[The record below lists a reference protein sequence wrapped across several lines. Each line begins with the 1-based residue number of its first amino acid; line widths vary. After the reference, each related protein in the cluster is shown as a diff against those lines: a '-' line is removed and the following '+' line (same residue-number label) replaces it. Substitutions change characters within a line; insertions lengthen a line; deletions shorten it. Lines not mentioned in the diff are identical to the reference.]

1 MIEQVVWKSNEHING
16 IIDAGKSHLKRLRD
30 ADLSTAFLELPL
42 DPTFSETKRRRFI
55 TEDQKLPLIRREDPK
70 QQIWNLISLRAN
82 ALQKA
87 PAVFIT
93 GPQGV
98 GKSYSLYEVVC
109 RLRSDQSNRVIYI
122 SDCAGWAS
130 FKPPTRFLIE
140 TVLFAFCQDPDVIEE
155 WTSIKDDPDSIL
167 SSLRGLSNYCLK
179 NSLNLYAIFDQHNGL
194 TDTQRK
200 LFPFSIIETEL
211 PTYWN
216 ANPKAFVIIAA
227 SSNNTYF
234 LKMASNSTWP
244 KLELTLP
251 FNDDEFALFAK
262 KYLKNF
268 KMDDLRAWTDLMP
281 HELNLIR
288 LKARESPGATLQ
300 QIYEA
305 YSSERKSE
313 FVALHTEFCKGKDPH
328 SLTAIRLASV
338 YLELG
343 VPATG
348 YLLLDKVLMF
358 QDKSRRVFAVA
369 PLAKE
374 AIIETW
380 KVDWREEMCIS
391 LSTVTKS
398 PDWTNDSKGRA
409 VEYYILN
416 VFSSGNFTLHYRS
429 IQALEK
435 NSGDL
440 SKVTEQQIKF
450 GVLTVIKFRPGRTL
464 EVKWNEC
471 DLLLIPTASNYK
483 DVDALLWSKEK
494 KILLPLQ
501 ITILNPIKK
510 HCSKTGGVN
519 EFFSM
524 GTTRNQN
531 EEWKA
536 RIKNIVGHDPIIH
549 FVWIGN
555 NVNYD
560 SSWSKDGNQFIAQF
574 SDLTKNSDNFSLL
587 NDLRLQ

>member
-179 NSLNLYAIFDQHNGL
+179 NSLNLYAVFDQHNGL

-305 YSSERKSE
+305 YSSENLWPCIQSFAR
-313 FVALHTEFCKGKDPH
+313 VRILT
-328 SLTAIRLASV
+328 SLQPSAWL
-338 YLELG
+338 
-343 VPATG
+343 P
-348 YLLLDKVLMF
+348 
-358 QDKSRRVFAVA
+358 
-369 PLAKE
+369 
-374 AIIETW
+374 
-380 KVDWREEMCIS
+380 CIS
-391 LSTVTKS
+391 
-398 PDWTNDSKGRA
+398 
-409 VEYYILN
+409 
-416 VFSSGNFTLHYRS
+416 
-429 IQALEK
+429 
-435 NSGDL
+435 
-440 SKVTEQQIKF
+440 
-450 GVLTVIKFRPGRTL
+450 
-464 EVKWNEC
+464 
-471 DLLLIPTASNYK
+471 
-483 DVDALLWSKEK
+483 
-494 KILLPLQ
+494 
-501 ITILNPIKK
+501 
-510 HCSKTGGVN
+510 
-519 EFFSM
+519 
-524 GTTRNQN
+524 
-531 EEWKA
+531 
-536 RIKNIVGHDPIIH
+536 
-549 FVWIGN
+549 
-555 NVNYD
+555 
-560 SSWSKDGNQFIAQF
+560 SWAC
-574 SDLTKNSDNFSLL
+574 
-587 NDLRLQ
+587 LRLDTYYSTKF